1 MTAPAL
7 DRFGRATHYGDR
19 PILWQPFDGFQTR
32 VLRSRAFEE
41 GVGGGKGCG
50 KSDLVPIWMLEDSH
64 QPQFKGLVLRRTYD
78 ELQEILD
85 RMHRIYARLPVS
97 RRPYWHGME
106 RRWKFPSR
114 ATVRVGYCKD
124 VSSLRVYRG
133 QEWTRIGYDEVGDQP
148 DERVWDGLV
157 AEIRSPDT
165 SLHRAIMGT
174 WNWGLAGHPW
184 LYRRFYVACDK
195 GARTAWRK
203 FVMEDGAV
211 QHLSRRFH
219 PGTVRD
225 NPVYAKDPVYMAQ
238 LMSLPE
244 RQRKLLLL
252 GDPEAAGGLALN
264 ELLPAKHFVHAFDVP
279 AHWNLFAGFD
289 WGFAHKFA
297 YIYGAVDEDGRVYV
311 CDTIWGHGLG
321 DALIV
326 QRVKDRAPIDR
337 IKATHAGHDCWSEIK
352 AREGS
357 AGPTT
362 ASRFAEGKVLLT
374 KAQISRVQGLNNLRH
389 YLAWKGLGPDGA
401 DIDPVLRFM
410 DTPGNRKLFAQL
422 ERLVSDP
429 DDPRDVL
436 KVDAD
441 ADQAADPDDVSGDD
455 GYDALRYMM
464 MSRPFTARPT
474 MGDRHVRA
482 FSREALAYERESLY
496 RHRSRLT
503 QDDPTSPFHQTEL
516 GELAG

>member
-1 MTAPAL
+1 
-7 DRFGRATHYGDR
+7 
-19 PILWQPFDGFQTR
+19 
-32 VLRSRAFEE
+32 
-41 GVGGGKGCG
+41 
-50 KSDLVPIWMLEDSH
+50 
-64 QPQFKGLVLRRTYD
+64 
-78 ELQEILD
+78 
-85 RMHRIYARLPVS
+85 
-97 RRPYWHGME
+97 
-106 RRWKFPSR
+106 
-114 ATVRVGYCKD
+114 
-124 VSSLRVYRG
+124 
-133 QEWTRIGYDEVGDQP
+133 
-148 DERVWDGLV
+148 
-157 AEIRSPDT
+157 
-165 SLHRAIMGT
+165 
-174 WNWGLAGHPW
+174 
-184 LYRRFYVACDK
+184 
-195 GARTAWRK
+195 
-203 FVMEDGAV
+203 
-211 QHLSRRFH
+211 
-219 PGTVRD
+219 
-225 NPVYAKDPVYMAQ
+225 
-238 LMSLPE
+238 
-244 RQRKLLLL
+244 
-252 GDPEAAGGLALN
+252 
-264 ELLPAKHFVHAFDVP
+264 
-279 AHWNLFAGFD
+279 
-289 WGFAHKFA
+289 
-297 YIYGAVDEDGRVYV
+297 VYV

>member
-1 MTAPAL
+1 VTAPAL

-50 KSDLVPIWMLEDSH
+50 KSDIVPIWMLEDSH

-97 RRPYWHGME
+97 RRPFWHGME

-211 QHLSRRFH
+211 HHLSRRFH

-279 AHWNLFAGFD
+279 AHWNVFAGFD

-297 YIYGAVDEDGRVYV
+297 YIYGASTKMAA
-311 CDTIWGHGLG
+311 CTC
-321 DALIV
+321 
-326 QRVKDRAPIDR
+326 
-337 IKATHAGHDCWSEIK
+337 ATRSGAT
-352 AREGS
+352 GS
-357 AGPTT
+357 AM
-362 ASRFAEGKVLLT
+362 R
-374 KAQISRVQGLNNLRH
+374 
-389 YLAWKGLGPDGA
+389 
-401 DIDPVLRFM
+401 
-410 DTPGNRKLFAQL
+410 
-422 ERLVSDP
+422 
-429 DDPRDVL
+429 
-436 KVDAD
+436 
-441 ADQAADPDDVSGDD
+441 
-455 GYDALRYMM
+455 
-464 MSRPFTARPT
+464 
-474 MGDRHVRA
+474 
-482 FSREALAYERESLY
+482 
-496 RHRSRLT
+496 
-503 QDDPTSPFHQTEL
+503 
-516 GELAG
+516 